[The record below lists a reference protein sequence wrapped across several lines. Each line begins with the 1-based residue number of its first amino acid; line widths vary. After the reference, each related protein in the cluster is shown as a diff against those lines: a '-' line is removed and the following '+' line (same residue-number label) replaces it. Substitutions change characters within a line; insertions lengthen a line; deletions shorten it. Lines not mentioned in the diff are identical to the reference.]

1 MLFRSQVNELQK
13 FNQQQKLKQQL
24 VTKEVQI
31 RAVGDPTGGQIELE
45 SIPML
50 YITVEYGQSSSSIS
64 DDDPYIRG
72 RKVKIDGEASGPVEK
87 FKKLAP

>member
-1 MLFRSQVNELQK
+1 
-13 FNQQQKLKQQL
+13 
-24 VTKEVQI
+24 
-31 RAVGDPTGGQIELE
+31 
-45 SIPML
+45 ML

-87 FKKLAP
+87 FIKLA